1 MKGVKG
7 FIVNNRVKFVFK
19 RKYAWDLIDMGFELV
34 DTKIDKKSPMNMI
47 YLFKDTQEL
56 REALGKLM
64 NRDKRNK

>member
-1 MKGVKG
+1 MVKD
-7 FIVNNRVKFVFK
+7 RVKFVFK

>member
-1 MKGVKG
+1 M
-7 FIVNNRVKFVFK
+7 INDRVKFVFK

-64 NRDKRNK
+64 NKDTDKRNK

>member
-1 MKGVKG
+1 M
-7 FIVNNRVKFVFK
+7 VNNRVKFVFK

-56 REALGKLM
+56 REALGKLID
-64 NRDKRNK
+64 RDKRNK

>member
-1 MKGVKG
+1 M
-7 FIVNNRVKFVFK
+7 INDRVKFVFK

-64 NRDKRNK
+64 DRDKRNK